1 MKVAVDLD
9 NTIDATPKQMQS
21 LMSAFLAAGHSVVVL
36 TGTAEDVATQE
47 VWNDKQQYLNAL
59 GCSSCWS
66 QLTVIAS
73 PDGSGSEAKA
83 KWCED
88 NGVDILIDNSK
99 DNAKAATAAGV
110 PLVLVPWAS
119 RS

>member
-9 NTIDATPKQMQS
+9 NTIDATPKEMQS
-21 LMSAFLAAGHSVVVL
+21 LMTALMAAGHVVVVL
-36 TGTAEDVATQE
+36 TGTAEDVVTQE
-47 VWNDKQQYLNAL
+47 VWNDKNQYLNTL
-59 GCSSCWS
+59 GCSTCWN

-73 PDGSGSEAKA
+73 PDGSGSDAKA
-83 KWCED
+83 KWCDEH
-88 NGVDILIDNSK
+88 GVDILIDNSK
-99 DNAKAATAAGV
+99 ENARAATAAGV